1 MQHTIFVIVLAAALS
16 LGVFAVAVQR
26 GAMLV
31 YIDRMTAIMSLI
43 WGAVSLGMVC
53 AGYGIGKW
61 ILGFDLG
68 ARDVYWIHVVCGVFL
83 AIAGIRMF
91 YRALHKKTF
100 IERRMEKV
108 DVKHDSLLC
117 LQITASTFIAGIAC
131 GLLEAGI
138 VRVILAF
145 FSISTGFAVFGYM
158 NGRSNGPVW
167 SDKAYLLG
175 GAILCAAGIMLQIIK

>member
-31 YIDRMTAIMSLI
+31 YIDRMTALMSFI

-53 AGYGIGKW
+53 AGYRIGKW
-61 ILGFDLG
+61 ILSFDLG

-91 YRALHKKTF
+91 YRALRKKTF

-108 DVKHDSLLC
+108 DVKHDS
-117 LQITASTFIAGIAC
+117 
-131 GLLEAGI
+131 
-138 VRVILAF
+138 
-145 FSISTGFAVFGYM
+145 
-158 NGRSNGPVW
+158 
-167 SDKAYLLG
+167 
-175 GAILCAAGIMLQIIK
+175 